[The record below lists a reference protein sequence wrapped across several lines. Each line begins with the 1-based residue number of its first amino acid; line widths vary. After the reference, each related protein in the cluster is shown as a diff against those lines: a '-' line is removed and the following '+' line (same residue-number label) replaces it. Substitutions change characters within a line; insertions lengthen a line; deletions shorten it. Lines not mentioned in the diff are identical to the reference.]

1 MKSVIITPSSLK
13 GTINIPSSKS
23 LCHRS
28 IIAAGLSNGV
38 SNIDNIIYSDDINA
52 TIDGMRAFGVI
63 INKTENGLSIDGSKS
78 ILFNDE
84 INDQDEYYIDCIESG
99 STLRFFIP
107 ISALTD
113 KKVTFSGRGR
123 LGERP
128 LDPYYDIF
136 NKQQLKYYNNE
147 GKLPLTVE
155 GRLSPGL
162 FYISGDVSSQ
172 FITGLLYALPCLN
185 GDSSII
191 LTTQLESKPYVDMT
205 IDTLKKFSV
214 SVTNNGYKDFFIKGN
229 QSYKPYDCKVEGDF
243 SQAAFW
249 LAAGALGGNIELNDI
264 NMDSLQGDKVIV
276 DLLSK
281 MGANIMIK
289 MKSVLIKESVLNG
302 ITIDAS
308 ECPDLV
314 PILAVIGA
322 LSKGTTEI
330 INAARL
336 RLKESDRLKAIAVE
350 LNKLGADVKEKEDG
364 LLIKG
369 KEKLNGGTV
378 NSWND
383 HRIAMALAVASIKCT
398 DTVIIEDS
406 EAVKKS
412 YPEFFEDFKKLGGII
427 TN

>member
-1 MKSVIITPSSLK
+1 MESVKITPSALK
-13 GTINIPSSKS
+13 GTVNIPASKS
-23 LCHRS
+23 LCHRT
-28 IIAAGLSNGV
+28 IIAAGLSKGV
-38 SNIDNIIYSDDINA
+38 SDIENIIYSDDINA
-52 TIDGMRAFGVI
+52 TISGMQTFGVSI
-63 INKTENGLSIDGSKS
+63 IKSENGLMIDGSKS
-78 ILFNDE
+78 VFSGNDVHSD
-84 INDQDEYYIDCIESG
+84 NEYYIDCIESG

-107 ISALTD
+107 LAALTED
-113 KKVTFSGRGR
+113 KITFSGRGR

-136 NKQQLKYYNNE
+136 VKQNVKYHNKD
-147 GKLPLTVE
+147 GKLPLTIE
-155 GRLSPGL
+155 GKLSPGI
-162 FYISGDVSSQ
+162 FYIRGDVSSQ
-172 FITGLLYALPCLN
+172 FITGLLYALPCLD

-191 LTTQLESKPYVDMT
+191 LTTELESKPYVDMT

-214 SVTNNGYKDFFIKGN
+214 NIVNNGYKDFFIKGN
-229 QSYKPYDCKVEGDF
+229 QSYKPFDCRVEGDF

-249 LAAGALGGNIELNDI
+249 LAAGALGGNVELNDV

-289 MKSVLIKESVLNG
+289 MKSILIKDSVLNG

-330 INAARL
+330 VNASRL
-336 RLKESDRLKAIAVE
+336 RLKESDRLKAVATE
-350 LNKLGADVKEKEDG
+350 LNKLGADVTEKEDG
-364 LLIKG
+364 LVIKG
-369 KEKLNGGTV
+369 KDKLKGGIV
-378 NSWND
+378 SSWND
-383 HRIAMALAVASIKCT
+383 HRIAMAMAIASTKCT
-398 DTVIIEDS
+398 DTVIIEGS
-406 EAVKKS
+406 EAVNKS

-427 TN
+427 NN